1 MDAYPNDHCP
11 EGKVVIAP
19 DFEGL
24 QVVVVQDAVIHT
36 FTGGTFTVDGF
47 VLFTVPWNTGMK
59 PEAGAVLYIDCPSI
73 AAFPALRRAGTLL
86 NPVAGKGAAEFLGIL
101 IFVISPA
108 AHAQACPT

>member
-1 MDAYPNDHCP
+1 MNAYPNDHCP

-19 DFEGL
+19 DFEIL

-59 PEAGAVLYIDCPSI
+59 PEVGAVLYIDRDFSEKGLCP
-73 AAFPALRRAGTLL
+73 
-86 NPVAGKGAAEFLGIL
+86 
-101 IFVISPA
+101 
-108 AHAQACPT
+108 ACRKHQWQTGN